1 MIHLLL
7 LAGLDAHAGT
17 NDIRINEV
25 VYDVSGTDGGEE
37 WIEICNDGGSGVSL
51 SGWRLEVTSSGGWTE
66 AFSLSSG
73 TVSGHGHTLIG
84 KGSGTH
90 PGTFS
95 PNIPNAGSS
104 TAGIRLLDGSG
115 VVLDTLLYG
124 SPNSS
129 SYEDDAGYTA
139 RLAPTVGADESL
151 ARVPDCTDSDDA
163 SDDFVRVATPTPGGD
178 NGDGSSDCPDPGVVI
193 NEFLPDPASEGGDVG
208 HEWVELFNDGS
219 TTADLGGWAIE
230 FGTSSFSGSV
240 SLPGGTSLAPGAYL
254 LVGDSQV
261 DDTDVV
267 GTFTMG
273 NAGSDADGVRLV
285 DCIGGPVDT
294 VIYGE
299 TNEDGWV
306 DDGGGVAT
314 SLAVDP
320 ASGASIGRVEDGEDT
335 NLSWD
340 DFDRF
345 DAPTPGRSNTETLPC
360 DGEDDLLINEFLPDP
375 DGTDD
380 GFEWVELVNIGG
392 GSISLDGWALQ
403 WGTSSYSKSFEFS
416 SSTSISAGEYLVIGG
431 AGVSGADIEADLDM
445 GNAGSSGDGL
455 RLVHCGGGAADTV
468 VYGPD
473 NSDGWKDDGGID
485 ASSIAPEP
493 ESGKSLARCLD
504 GVDTDLS
511 ARDFVV
517 ASASSLGAAN
527 PECIP
532 IECHTGLGTIKL
544 NELLPDPSG
553 TDSGREWV
561 ELYNAGTD
569 AQRLD
574 AWILEK
580 ATKDWSVAFTFPGGA
595 EIAAG
600 AFLLVGASEVPAD
613 HIASSLTLGNGGTAP
628 DGLRLLDCGEFPVLQ
643 DTVLWGDAG
652 EDPEDPLDDDL
663 GDQSMAEMPGD
674 DRTVGRFPD
683 GVDSDDNSIDFSSNM
698 NPTPGAANQEGG
710 GSDGGSGPGKGCS
723 KTADDGE
730 PSKCGVAA
738 PMGGLEWLILALVG
752 LRRRRY

>member
-1 MIHLLL
+1 
-7 LAGLDAHAGT
+7 
-17 NDIRINEV
+17 V
-25 VYDVSGTDGGEE
+25 
-37 WIEICNDGGSGVSL
+37 
-51 SGWRLEVTSSGGWTE
+51 
-66 AFSLSSG
+66 
-73 TVSGHGHTLIG
+73 
-84 KGSGTH
+84 
-90 PGTFS
+90 GTFS
-95 PNIPNAGSS
+95 
-104 TAGIRLLDGSG
+104 L
-115 VVLDTLLYG
+115 
-124 SPNSS
+124 
-129 SYEDDAGYTA
+129 
-139 RLAPTVGADESL
+139 
-151 ARVPDCTDSDDA
+151 
-163 SDDFVRVATPTPGGD
+163 
-178 NGDGSSDCPDPGVVI
+178 
-193 NEFLPDPASEGGDVG
+193 
-208 HEWVELFNDGS
+208 
-219 TTADLGGWAIE
+219 
-230 FGTSSFSGSV
+230 
-240 SLPGGTSLAPGAYL
+240 
-254 LVGDSQV
+254 
-261 DDTDVV
+261 
-267 GTFTMG
+267 G
-273 NAGSDADGVRLV
+273 NAGSNADGVRLV
-285 DCIGGPVDT
+285 DCDGAPVDT

-306 DDGGGVAT
+306 DDGGGTAT

-320 ASGASIGRVEDGEDT
+320 ASGASIGRIEDGVDT
-335 NLSWD
+335 DLSWD

-360 DGEDDLLINEFLPDP
+360 AGEDALLINEFLVDP
-375 DGTDD
+375 DGTDE

-392 GSISLDGWALQ
+392 DSVSLDGWALQ

-416 SSTSISAGEYLVIGG
+416 SSASISPGQYLVIGG
-431 AGVSGADIEADLDM
+431 SGVSGADILADLDM
-445 GNAGSSGDGL
+445 GNASSSGDAL

-473 NSDGWKDDGGID
+473 NTDGWKDDAGID

-504 GVDTDLS
+504 GIDTDLS

-517 ASASSLGAAN
+517 ASVSSLGAEN
-527 PECIP
+527 PECTP
-532 IECHTGLGTIKL
+532 IECHTGLGTIKI

-561 ELYNAGTD
+561 ELYNSGSE

-595 EIAAG
+595 DIAPG
-600 AFLLVGASEVPAD
+600 AFLLVGATEVPAD

-628 DGLRLLDCGEFPVLQ
+628 DGLRLLDCTEFPVVQ

-674 DRTVGRFPD
+674 DLTVGRFPD
-683 GVDSDDNSIDFSSNM
+683 GVDSEDNSLDFSTNM
-698 NPTPGAANQEGG
+698 NPTPGAPNEEGG
-710 GSDGGSGPGKGCS
+710 TGTGGTGGTGKGCS
-723 KTADDGE
+723 KTADGG
-730 PSKCGVAA
+730 PSKCGVAT